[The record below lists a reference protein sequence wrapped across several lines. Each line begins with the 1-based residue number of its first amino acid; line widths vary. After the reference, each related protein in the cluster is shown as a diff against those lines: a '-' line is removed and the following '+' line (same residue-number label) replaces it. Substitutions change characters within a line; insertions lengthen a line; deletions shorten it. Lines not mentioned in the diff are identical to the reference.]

1 MWLLYSLNGLI
12 PPHQVQLHCRV
23 CAKRM
28 FDRRENKK
36 DTSEAYTQALQ
47 KVFGVAFQPV
57 EDAMVYPQ
65 SFCSSCKC
73 SLQKAMD
80 AAAKGVPYKCCVTA
94 FQWQKHSCE
103 TCMVRCLHPNMLA
116 CVLISLKPTQSLGV

>member
-1 MWLLYSLNGLI
+1 MDYHHH
-12 PPHQVQLHCRV
+12 HQVQLHCRV

-36 DTSEAYTQALQ
+36 DTPYQCEAYTGNTQALQ
-47 KVFGVAFQPV
+47 KVFGVAFQPE

-65 SFCSSCKC
+65 SFCSSCNR

-80 AAAKGVPYKCCVTA
+80 AAANGVPYKCCVTA
-94 FQWQKHSCE
+94 CQWQTHSCE
-103 TCMVRCLHPNMLA
+103 TCMVRCLHPNTDGM
-116 CVLISLKPTQSLGV
+116 CINFFKTTQSSGV